1 MSYYADVIDCNF
13 FTAARDFPKVL
24 DLAAELVQEKA
35 RVCRISDVS
44 EIGVPDLLPWVGL
57 DASVTEAGVDA
68 VWMDG
73 KYTSHIEK
81 LLSLIAPVIPDGSYI
96 DFMGEDHS
104 LWRLYFEDGEMS
116 EIGGRIVF
124 D

>member
-1 MSYYADVIDCNF
+1 MSYYADVLDCNF
-13 FTAARDFPKVL
+13 FIAARDFTRVL
-24 DLAAELVQEKA
+24 TLADELVREMA
-35 RVCRISDVS
+35 RVCGIS

-73 KYTSHIEK
+73 KYTSHIER
-81 LLSLIAPVIPDGSYI
+81 LLSSIAPVIPDGSYI
-96 DFMGEDHS
+96 DFMGEDHA
-104 LWRLYFEDGEMS
+104 LWRLYFEGGEMS
-116 EIGGRIVF
+116 EVGGRIVF